1 MIMLVSVLMVTYNHQ
16 DYIEKALT
24 SIFKQSYK
32 GNIELVIGNDC
43 SLDRTGEVIERVIA
57 DAPSNVTVKYFDH
70 KKNLGSVDNFN
81 YCYARCTG
89 DLIFICDG
97 DDYSIESRMSHIVD
111 LHNRQPRSLY
121 VSNANEITRDG
132 KKTGI
137 TRYNGEYD
145 LLNVTLDSVYKG
157 NIPIFGASYCISR
170 EVLDQYGIVEP
181 DMVAF
186 NNIDQMVFWRAA
198 ALRGV
203 VYISTPLL
211 YYRIHSGGASILARR
226 NELRKA
232 GDDWTANLLTL
243 KLSNNIALNLLYL
256 LETFPNGVK
265 GEGVNALKDRL
276 RTELVAQTN
285 IIRQILLID
294 RSGLH
299 YHNKFYQNIIAEL
312 LRGNADIIRNL
323 SSGDLARILIKS
335 AKNRD
340 ATVVEATELATKIN
354 EYRTAS
360 VGIDILRV
368 FHELYDQ
375 LPNTI
380 REGKVA
386 EDGSTISLSGLKRL
400 HRTEFVGRIFVLF
413 GDQLPPAGLL
423 NYIDNS
429 IRLKKI
435 SKSEAV
441 LAVMEMNKVGIFTL
455 PTKEWPVALFL
466 KLARMRKINALKFL
480 INSWAAD

>member
-1 MIMLVSVLMVTYNHQ
+1 MLVSVLMVTYNHQ
-16 DYIEKALT
+16 DYIEKAIT

-32 GNIELVIGNDC
+32 GDIELVIGNDC
-43 SLDRTGEVIERVIA
+43 SLDRTGEVIERVITR
-57 DAPSNVTVKYFDH
+57 APSNVTVKYFDH
-70 KKNLGSVDNFN
+70 KKNIGSVENFN

-97 DDYSIESRMSHIVD
+97 DDYSIDSRLSYIVD
-111 LHNRQPRSLY
+111 LHNTEPRSLY
-121 VSNANEITRDG
+121 ISNANEITEDG

-137 TRYNGEYD
+137 TRYTGEYD
-145 LLNVTLDSVYKG
+145 LSKVTLDSVYKG

-170 EVLDQYGIVEP
+170 EVLDKFGTIEP
-181 DMVAF
+181 ELVAY

-203 VYISTPLL
+203 FYISAPLL
-211 YYRIHSGGASILARR
+211 FYRIHGGGASILPRR

-232 GDDWTANLLTL
+232 GDDWTSNLLTL

-256 LETFPNGVK
+256 LETFPNGVN
-265 GEGVNALKDRL
+265 GEGTNALRERL
-276 RTELVAQTN
+276 RNELVAQTN

-294 RSGLH
+294 LSGLH

-340 ATVVEATELATKIN
+340 ATLIEVTELATKID
-354 EYRTAS
+354 EYRTAN

-368 FHELYDQ
+368 FHDLYDK

-380 REGKVA
+380 RDGKT
-386 EDGSTISLSGLKRL
+386 EEETTISLSSLKRL

-413 GDQLPPAGLL
+413 GDQLPPADLL
-423 NYIDNS
+423 NYVDNS

-435 SKSEAV
+435 KKSEAI
-441 LAVMEMNKVGIFTL
+441 LAVMGINKKSIFTL
-455 PTKEWPVALFL
+455 PAKEWLIALFI
-466 KLARMRKINALKFL
+466 KTTRMRKINALKFI
-480 INSWAAD
+480 INSWTTG